1 MLGSLNLSAFV
12 KEGKFNEESF
22 RDAVRV
28 AVDCLN
34 EVLEEGLPLHPL
46 QEQRDAVAKW
56 RQIGLGIFGLAD
68 CLIKMQI
75 TYGSEKAQ
83 EFCRYIGRVMI
94 NSALQESAELAGKYG
109 TYPEYNELVL
119 ESPFFKHVADIETIE
134 KVKKY
139 GLRNSQL
146 LTIPPAGTIS
156 SLIGVSSGAEPI
168 FANHYTRKTESL
180 HNEEYY
186 YKIYTP
192 IVADYMKNHNIL
204 EEEDLPEWFVTAKD
218 IKPLD
223 RVKMQGA
230 LQEFIDASISST
242 INLPYE
248 ATEEEVQ
255 EIYYSAWKEHL
266 KGVTI
271 YRAGCKREGVLVE
284 ENKPKEEV
292 KKPEFVAPTKQ
303 IANTLPR
310 GAIIECSNDLI
321 GKKRKIVSGC
331 GSLHVLGF
339 FDPVS
344 GDLQEVYLNKGS
356 TGGCVDADTEYF
368 NGKEWKRIADY
379 KEEDHEK
386 VLQYN
391 EDGTANLTLPI
402 NYIVN
407 NNVKTLTHFTTNYG
421 LDMVLSKDHRM
432 FLYKNYRKFNMGM
445 RSKLTHEIVTVDEYL
460 NRKGSKER
468 HVPTTFKMNMPGIPL
483 SDNLIRLLV
492 AVYADGCYDGY
503 KIVISF
509 KKERKKERLRE
520 LLLMCDIG
528 WTERPIYNTDTTYFN
543 FHMPPSVK
551 DWFIDKQF
559 TSKWYNCTDE
569 QLKVIVDECIYWDG
583 SKGEG
588 NRHGEYF
595 SSKKNEVDFI
605 QFALT
610 RLGYR
615 ATISDNTS
623 YNSRVPSYRI
633 RWTERN
639 VHDLSFAKV
648 EEYPTVDN
656 KSYCFSVPSGLL
668 VLRRNGKIFIT
679 GNCTNFMTGLSRTIS
694 LLCRAGV
701 DIYTIKDQLDSTGTC
716 PSYNARRITKHD
728 TSKGACC
735 PMAVG
740 NALLEMYQEMQSEIE
755 DDDIEDDDSD
765 FTEITKPVIKEVNEV
780 KKEFAKVENKT
791 EPYQVMGLKCPECGE
806 PLVFEGGCNSCK
818 NCGYSKCE

>member
-22 RDAVRV
+22 KDAVRV

-321 GKKRKIVSGC
+321 GKKRRLMTGC
-331 GSLHVLGF
+331 GGLHVLAY
-339 FDPVS
+339 FDPVT
-344 GDLQEVYLNKGS
+344 GDLQEVFLARGS
-356 TGGCVDADTEYF
+356 TGGC
-368 NGKEWKRIADY
+368 
-379 KEEDHEK
+379 
-386 VLQYN
+386 
-391 EDGTANLTLPI
+391 
-402 NYIVN
+402 
-407 NNVKTLTHFTTNYG
+407 
-421 LDMVLSKDHRM
+421 S
-432 FLYKNYRKFNMGM
+432 LY
-445 RSKLTHEIVTVDEYL
+445 
-460 NRKGSKER
+460 
-468 HVPTTFKMNMPGIPL
+468 MN
-483 SDNLIRLLV
+483 
-492 AVYADGCYDGY
+492 
-503 KIVISF
+503 
-509 KKERKKERLRE
+509 
-520 LLLMCDIG
+520 
-528 WTERPIYNTDTTYFN
+528 
-543 FHMPPSVK
+543 
-551 DWFIDKQF
+551 
-559 TSKWYNCTDE
+559 
-569 QLKVIVDECIYWDG
+569 
-583 SKGEG
+583 
-588 NRHGEYF
+588 
-595 SSKKNEVDFI
+595 
-605 QFALT
+605 
-610 RLGYR
+610 
-615 ATISDNTS
+615 
-623 YNSRVPSYRI
+623 
-633 RWTERN
+633 
-639 VHDLSFAKV
+639 
-648 EEYPTVDN
+648 
-656 KSYCFSVPSGLL
+656 
-668 VLRRNGKIFIT
+668 
-679 GNCTNFMTGLSRTIS
+679 GLSRCIS

-765 FTEITKPVIKEVNEV
+765 FTEITKPVIKEVKEV
-780 KKEFAKVENKT
+780 KKELAKVENKT